1 MSIVSGG
8 ERYDCVLAVIVDED
22 VISVG
27 DNSGGSCW
35 STTVEE
41 EEADQRHLTGEGMG
55 DIWRWGDKSVQRSC
69 KLFAN
74 AGWTV
79 GFDDDDVEVLNEFK
93 PQITARFP
101 FQDHEDN
108 PLVENI
114 SLFCHPSGSIN
125 LKQQDPMPKVSTHA
139 TLPFLHYFK
148 TRKSTSSNQYLS
160 FSD

>member
-1 MSIVSGG
+1 MELPASTSKDGEVSADGTKKKKLTTF
-8 ERYDCVLAVIVDED
+8 EK
-22 VISVG
+22 G
-27 DNSGGSCW
+27 DGRRL
-35 STTVEE
+35 VEY
-41 EEADQRHLTGEGMG
+41 LVVVS
-55 DIWRWGDKSVQRSC
+55 SVQTDPDEVLDAQAQEL
-69 KLFAN
+69 KLN
-74 AGWTV
+74 TS
-79 GFDDDDVEVLNEFK
+79 FDDDDVEVLNEFK

-148 TRKSTSSNQYLS
+148 TRKSNSSNQYLS